1 MPSVTLL
8 LSKSWE
14 GNFDLLNKVF
24 LLLLLDAAF
33 IYIVSFKVIVC
44 LFLRDIYEVEAEQK
58 LLDEV
63 CLYSI

>member
-24 LLLLLDAAF
+24 LLLLLRCWF
-33 IYIVSFKVIVC
+33 LYKVSFKVIVC

>member
-63 CLYSI
+63 CLFSI